1 MIRQLTLYVLI
12 SILFV
17 AAGCSSRTIGNHE
30 TMEQP
35 DESLINTYWKLMKL
49 DGAPVIAKENFREAH
64 MVLHQD
70 ASRLAGATGCNTLM
84 GSYQVENEHITFNQV
99 ATTKRACPA
108 PQMETERNFLA
119 PSSRQPQGVWRA
131 QGLYYRVITMNRWL
145 ALKRCIFINILLVI
159 RSAVLQ
165 Y

>member
-119 PSSRQPQGVWRA
+119 
-131 QGLYYRVITMNRWL
+131 
-145 ALKRCIFINILLVI
+145 ALKQTTAWRVEGARLVL
-159 RSAVLQ
+159 SGDNNEPLASFEAVHL